1 VRSDVRPSSFRDNL
15 LDALEGGALGNVRRA
30 ESQANGGN
38 RRRARLALENAEQD
52 LSKFVQRLNGSRG
65 RRLIPRGVA
74 GPLAAEARAIRQAI
88 ETLAGTL

>member
-1 VRSDVRPSSFRDNL
+1 VRSDVRPSSLRDNL

-30 ESQANGGN
+30 QSQANGGST
-38 RRRARLALENAEQD
+38 RRARLALENAERD

-65 RRLIPRGVA
+65 RRLIPRAVA